1 LAGRLIHRK
10 RASAGYTLIELLVV
24 LAIVALVASVAVLN
38 APPPP
43 NDARREADR
52 FAARLQAA
60 SQQAIMTGAVIG
72 LDVSAQDYRFYIYNR
87 GAWTL
92 ADDARLAPGRFPAD
106 VSIMVEVS
114 GQTESNETES
124 NEQGGVEREGDDDT
138 PAPVIFF
145 TPTGETTPLHLRFS
159 ARRRFWTLDLNSSGK
174 VSVARDDTQ

>member
-1 LAGRLIHRK
+1 LAGRLIHK
-10 RASAGYTLIELLVV
+10 TRASAGYTLIELLVV

-60 SQQAIMTGAVIG
+60 SQQAIMSGAVIG
-72 LDVSAQDYRFYIYNR
+72 LDLSTQDYRFYIYNR

-92 ADDARLAPGRFPAD
+92 ADDARLASGRFPAD

-114 GQTESNETES
+114 GQTEG
-124 NEQGGVEREGDDDT
+124 NEQGGVEREGDDEA

-159 ARRRFWTLDLNSSGK
+159 ARRRFWTLDLDNGGK